1 MPQFTVRDRVSQSTY
16 GTGTVTAV
24 NEYHTTID
32 FDEHGPRTFNTMMVQ
47 LAASD
52 TAAPE
57 KPAKRTRKKAVPKV
71 AKTVEKTVDVS

>member
-1 MPQFTVRDRVSQSTY
+1 VPQFAVRDRVSQATY

-32 FDEHGPRTFNTMMVQ
+32 FDEHGLRTFNTMMVQ

-52 TAAPE
+52 TLAPE
-57 KPAKRTRKKAVPKV
+57 KPAKRTRKKAAPKAA
-71 AKTVEKTVDVS
+71 AKTADATP